1 MSKLNNQDIKKLAD
15 ESEGSD
21 DSEDEELNQSNN
33 QTQTGDKKKKKKK
46 NKNKKKASDVPV
58 QSAMGKLILERKQK
72 LAEEEARLKAIQEE
86 EERKIREEEEKRLE
100 AIRKVEE
107 EKERKRKAKQ
117 DKKQRQIEA
126 GTYMT
131 KTEKEK
137 ARKNQERLAQ
147 LLKQSGNMI
156 VDGKI
161 VPDPNAKITVFEK
174 RIENNEELE
183 DEINQNDKM
192 LAGNDVD
199 SDEESEDEK
208 EHFRSIISCIM
219 GHVDT
224 GKTSLLDKIRG
235 TNVQEGEAG
244 GITQQI
250 GATFIPVNTL
260 NAKTFKLEQQTKV
273 DYKVP
278 GLLMIDTPG
287 HEVFTNLRTRGC
299 AICDIAILVVDLM
312 AGLEQQT
319 KESIKILQ
327 ESNTKFI
334 IALNKVD
341 RLYGW
346 VSEPDRSAQS
356 SLKIQDPNTLSQFDS
371 KVTHIKVQ
379 LMELGL
385 NSELYWKN
393 TSLEDTIS
401 MCPTSAVT
409 GEGICDLLN
418 YLIDSSQKDLKPK
431 ITHTDDFNC
440 VVMDCTVTEGY
451 GATIDVILIGG
462 TLRIGDKLIVSGSS
476 GPIETTVRQI
486 LTPPP
491 NRESRVKSEYIHHKM
506 IEGAIGVKI
515 VANELGKT
523 MAGTPVFKYSS
534 NYEKL
539 NAIDEAE
546 QIINSDTTSAHKF
559 TLSDHGVSV
568 YSSTVG
574 SLEALMR
581 FLQEECEP
589 SIQVSQA
596 HIGKVMKKDIVKINI
611 ANTDKPKEFNTVL
624 AFNVEV
630 DDDAKE
636 EAKKLGVKIFTAE
649 IIYHLFD
656 QYKKYR
662 EDLAKERRETIRPYV
677 VFPCIVKILP
687 NCIFNRKNPLVIG
700 VQVME
705 GKLQVGTPLFIL
717 EKNLYLG
724 NVVGIEIDRKPVKF
738 GKVGTQVCVKLE
750 YPERLPN
757 ASNYSFGKYIKSAP
771 EYGTDFDS
779 TFMPCSLISRNTIDL
794 IKEHFREEVDK
805 DDIRL
810 LAKLKK
816 IFNIQ

>member
-1 MSKLNNQDIKKLAD
+1 MSKLNNQDIKKLTD

-21 DSEDEELNQSNN
+21 DSEDEELNQSTN
-33 QTQTGDKKKKKKK
+33 QAQSGDKKKKKKK
-46 NKNKKKASDVPV
+46 NKNKKKVQDAPV

-72 LAEEEARLKAIQEE
+72 LAEEEAKFKALQEE
-86 EERKIREEEEKRLE
+86 EERKIREEEEARLE

-107 EKERKRKAKQ
+107 EKERKRKTKQ

-126 GTYMT
+126 GTYKT

-137 ARKNQERLAQ
+137 AKKNQERLAQ

-161 VPDPNAKITVFEK
+161 VQDPNAKITVFEK
-174 RIENNEELE
+174 TIENNEELE

-192 LAGNDVD
+192 LVGSDVE
-199 SDEESEDEK
+199 SDNESEEDI

-250 GATFIPVNTL
+250 GATFIPVSTL
-260 NAKTFKLEQQTKV
+260 NSKTSMLEPETKN

-299 AICDIAILVVDLM
+299 AICDIAVLVVDLVH
-312 AGLEQQT
+312 GLEPQT
-319 KESIKILQ
+319 IESIKILQ

-356 SLKIQDPNTLSQFDS
+356 SLKIQDLNTLSEFDS
-371 KVTHIKVQ
+371 RLTHIKVQ

-393 TSLEDTIS
+393 DSIEDTIS

-418 YLIDSSQKDLKPK
+418 YLIDASQKDLKSK
-431 ITHTDDFNC
+431 ITHSDEFNC
-440 VVMDCTVTEGY
+440 VVMDCTITEGY
-451 GATIDVILIGG
+451 GSTIDVILIGG
-462 TLRIGDKLIVSGSS
+462 TLRIGDKLIVSSTT
-476 GPIETTVRQI
+476 GPVETTVRQI

-515 VANELGKT
+515 VANDLGKT
-523 MAGTPVFKYSS
+523 MAGTPVFKYTS
-534 NYEKL
+534 NFEKF

-546 QIINSDTTSAHKF
+546 QIINSDTTGNKF
-559 TLSDHGVSV
+559 NLSEYGVSV

-581 FLQEECEP
+581 FLQECEP
-589 SIQVSQA
+589 PIQVSQA
-596 HIGKVMKKDIVKINI
+596 HIGKVMKKDIIKINI
-611 ANTDKPKEFNTVL
+611 ANTNKPKEFNTVL
-624 AFNVEV
+624 AFNVDV
-630 DDDAKE
+630 DDEAKD

-656 QYKKYR
+656 QYKKYK
-662 EDLAKERRETIRPYV
+662 EDLAKERREAVRPYV
-677 VFPCIVKILP
+677 VFPCVVKILP

-705 GKLQVGTPLFIL
+705 GKLQVGTPLFIV

-724 NVVGIEIDRKPVKF
+724 NVAGIEIDRKSVKF

-757 ASNYSFGKYIKSAP
+757 ACNYSFGKYIKSPP
-771 EYGTDFDS
+771 EYGNDFDS
-779 TFMPCSLISRNTIDL
+779 TYMPCSLISRNTIDL

-816 IFNIQ
+816 ILNIQ